1 MTTLGECAFNNCHE
15 LTSVTIPSSVE
26 IIEEGAFFGCP
37 LTRVTAMGEDPPRLR
52 AAAFGLPSQFEG
64 TIRVPRSSVNKYK
77 TASVYGWTDY
87 ADRIGPI
94 GGSGSGLIIL
104 FR

>member
-1 MTTLGECAFNNCHE
+1 MTTLGEFAFNNCHE
-15 LTSVTIPSSVE
+15 LTSVTIPSSVGE
-26 IIEEGAFFGCP
+26 IGKGAFYGCP

-52 AAAFGLPSQFEG
+52 AAAFGLPSRFEG
-64 TIRVPRSSVNKYK
+64 TIRVPRSSVNSYK
-77 TASVYGWTDY
+77 AEDGWRDY